1 MQKVFKIETTL
12 SGELAELYQA
22 LLEEFE
28 HKSGIPLAELNRA
41 LLQTGMIHHLTMM
54 QGVGLIERHKAEQL
68 QTRIDTVAQET
79 IMWDLVQLARK
90 YWKSKGGGIINL
102 KI

>member
-12 SGELAELYQA
+12 SGELAELYQG

-28 HKSGIPLAELNRA
+28 QKSGTPLTEMNRA

-54 QGVGLIERHKAEQL
+54 QGVGLMEREKAEKL
-68 QTRIDTVAQET
+68 QGLIDTVARET

-90 YWKSKGGGIINL
+90 YWKSRGGGIVNL
-102 KI
+102 KV